1 MFRKVH
7 RMISFD
13 EIVIGIDNEDIFKA
27 CFKEIHKYMVQK
39 HWLGACHATTAVL
52 YAICKVLGIESKPC
66 IGEVLKKKF
75 FDHSWLV
82 INGHVF
88 DLAIAMPLENVFET
102 GPIYAD
108 YDLKTGE
115 KTDVIY
121 GVKHEGLDER
131 ASVIYSQSIYNY
143 LKNSP
148 EPNLI
153 KLIVDTL
160 KLNGV
165 YTSRKRLETLLGDD
179 GWEFVEKMP
188 GSKSA
193 EELQIGEYRQLL
205 ESMDALCDKVPE
217 TIYLNYFDS
226 NKYLYSLYVE
236 AFDSIKGFCVLLE
249 NGTLISQA
257 CTVLR
262 MAIENTATIC
272 VLEMHKE
279 LLPKYID
286 HQRFRFENRNED
298 NEKKK
303 ELIKKHFQGKCDF
316 KKDNPFNFLEYGWFK
331 SLDENYGLDSLIELS
346 KIQEQDDA
354 IKNWKNVLNQWT
366 HGIIKEPNLLIDID
380 AGILY
385 THRLILIAAKLLDIL
400 VVYFHNEN
408 GFNFVF
414 EGLDYRKTFLD
425 AYKEVAS

>member
-1 MFRKVH
+1 
-7 RMISFD
+7 MISID
-13 EIVIGIDNEDIFKA
+13 EINVGFNNEETFKA
-27 CFKEIHKYMVQK
+27 CFKDVERFVVQK
-39 HWLGACHATTAVL
+39 RWGGACHATTAVL
-52 YAICKVLGIESKPC
+52 YAICKVLGIKSTPC
-66 IGEVLKKKF
+66 IGEVLNKVF
-75 FDHSWLV
+75 FDHSWLE
-82 INGHVF
+82 INGQVF
-88 DLAIAMPLENVFET
+88 DLAIAMPLEDVFET

-115 KTDVIY
+115 KTGVIY
-121 GVKHEGLDER
+121 GVKHKGLGEQ
-131 ASVIYSQSIYNY
+131 ASSIYSQSIYNY
-143 LKNSP
+143 LKNCP
-148 EPNLI
+148 NPNLI
-153 KLIVDTL
+153 KLVVDIL

-165 YTSRKRLETLLGDD
+165 YTSRKRLEALLGDD

-188 GSKSA
+188 GSKSE
-193 EELQIGEYRQLL
+193 EELQIEKYRRLL

-226 NKYLYSLYVE
+226 NKHLYALYVE
-236 AFDSIKGFCVLLE
+236 AFNSIKGFCVLLE

-279 LLPKYID
+279 LFPEYID
-286 HQRFRFENRNED
+286 HQRFRFDIRNED
-298 NEKKK
+298 NDKKK

-366 HGIIKEPNLLIDID
+366 HGIIKEPNLLIDTPI
-380 AGILY
+380 
-385 THRLILIAAKLLDIL
+385 
-400 VVYFHNEN
+400 V
-408 GFNFVF
+408 
-414 EGLDYRKTFLD
+414 
-425 AYKEVAS
+425 